1 MAYEQ
6 SKAAAP
12 QPHRLTLD
20 ERRKLWVTGVQEVE
34 SFDEGQVAVQ
44 TVKGLMLVR
53 GEGLKVEKLEKT
65 AGELTISGQVQSLEY
80 SEPDG
85 RGGFWSRLL
94 K

>member
-1 MAYEQ
+1 MAYEE
-6 SKAAAP
+6 SKAAP

-20 ERRKLWVTGVQEVE
+20 DRRKLWVTGVQEVE
-34 SFDEGQVAVQ
+34 SFDEDEVAVH
-44 TVKGLMLVR
+44 TVKGLMVVR

-65 AGELTISGQVQSLEY
+65 SGELTVSGLVQSMEY
-80 SEPDG
+80 SDTEG